1 MAHPIGM
8 GSAIPMP
15 AQEHDNQQR
24 GRFRAGYDRMT
35 SFFSE
40 GYIGLKMLV
49 KSSTG
54 FTKRVIAA

>member
-15 AQEHDNQQR
+15 AQGHDNRQR
-24 GRFRAGYDRMT
+24 SRFRADYDRMA

-49 KSSTG
+49 KFSD
-54 FTKRVIAA
+54 RLH